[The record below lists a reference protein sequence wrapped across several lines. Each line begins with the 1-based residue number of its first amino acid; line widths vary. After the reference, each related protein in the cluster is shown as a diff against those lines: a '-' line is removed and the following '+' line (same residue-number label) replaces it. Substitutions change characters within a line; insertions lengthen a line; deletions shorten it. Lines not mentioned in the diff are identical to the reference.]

1 MSDLH
6 APKLETFDVSAAANV
21 DPKGFVRG
29 VDVFETHPHG
39 LYMGRGADHP
49 QFGYLESW
57 LLPDLGLRANIFHF
71 RPGVAATSHRYLDV
85 AEVTREPGSD
95 AVNGAFATS
104 DARDAS
110 DAPIARDAGTDV
122 WRTRDLYLDLVVLD
136 EEVRVDD
143 ADELTAAVAAGL
155 IDAEAGAWAIDRAF
169 AALAGITAHG
179 RDVDAWLASV
189 GCPVTWADDVSLAP
203 ADQPHPKRVAV
214 GAGPNAG
221 AVDGDVSVGKR

>member
-6 APKLETFDVSAAANV
+6 VPKLETFDVSAAANV

-85 AEVTREPGSD
+85 AEVTRGPGSD
-95 AVNGAFATS
+95 AANGAFATG
-104 DARDAS
+104 DDPITRDA
-110 DAPIARDAGTDV
+110 AFDV

-136 EEVRVDD
+136 GEVRVDD

-155 IDAEAGAWAIDRAF
+155 VDAETGAWAIERASRRTTATSMHGWPPS
-169 AALAGITAHG
+169 AA
-179 RDVDAWLASV
+179 R
-189 GCPVTWADDVSLAP
+189 
-203 ADQPHPKRVAV
+203 
-214 GAGPNAG
+214 
-221 AVDGDVSVGKR
+221 